1 MKLTASLVLEYL
13 KKASN
18 PTLTIDGYKALG
30 RELRDKYNLTTGEA
44 LDILNNKNVLEI
56 LSKYENKEAN

>member
-1 MKLTASLVLEYL
+1 MVLCGGGRMKLTASLVLEYL

-30 RELRDKYNLTTGEA
+30 REL
-44 LDILNNKNVLEI
+44 
-56 LSKYENKEAN
+56 